1 MFVELHM
8 IQNFAPSNLN
18 RDDTNTPKDCEFG
31 GARRAR
37 ISSQCIKRAIRTSP
51 VFAQVTAV
59 EGGART
65 RWLAR
70 LLTQEL
76 VARGKAEEEAGAVA
90 HAFAEAYS
98 GKMDK
103 ERTSVLLYLSKEE
116 LSSFTTRLLE
126 SWDAILPDA
135 QKETK
140 PDKDSALSKLVAE
153 LVKQTRDH
161 TSAPDIALF
170 GRMLADKPEL
180 NLDAACQVAHA
191 ISTHRVNMEMDFF
204 TAVDDLQR
212 QEETGAGMMGVTGF
226 NSATFY
232 RYANIHWEQ
241 LVANLRGDISLA
253 RRAVEGFLRASVV
266 AVPTGKQNSFAAQ
279 NPPSFLLAV
288 VRDDGM
294 CWSLANAFEKP
305 VVARESGLV
314 GPSVK
319 ALDEYWGGL
328 CQMYGRE
335 SLRVVAALSLDDGR
349 DLANLAGDLTP
360 DLNAWIGRVIQALP
374 QEEPA

>member
-51 VFAQVTAV
+51 VFAQATAAA
-59 EGGART
+59 GGTRT

-76 VARGKAEEEAGAVA
+76 TARGKAEEEAGTVA
-90 HAFAEAYS
+90 YAFAEAYS

-116 LSSFTTRLLE
+116 LSSFTARLLE
-126 SWDAILPDA
+126 GWDTILADVR
-135 QKETK
+135 KETK
-140 PDKDSALSKLVAE
+140 PDKDSVLGKLIGE
-153 LVKQTRDH
+153 LIKQNRDR

-241 LVANLRGDISLA
+241 LVTNLQGDVNLA
-253 RRAVEGFLRASVV
+253 RRAVEGFLRASVM

-288 VRDDGM
+288 VRDDST

-305 VVARESGLV
+305 VVARDSGLV
-314 GPSVK
+314 GPSIK
-319 ALDEYWGGL
+319 ALDEYWGKL
-328 CQMYGRE
+328 CQVYGRD
-335 SLRVVAALSLDDGR
+335 SLRVVAALALDNGHA
-349 DLANLAGDLTP
+349 LVNLAGDLTP
-360 DLNAWIGRVIQALP
+360 DLNAWLERVIQALP

>member
-1 MFVELHM
+1 
-8 IQNFAPSNLN
+8 
-18 RDDTNTPKDCEFG
+18 
-31 GARRAR
+31 
-37 ISSQCIKRAIRTSP
+37 
-51 VFAQVTAV
+51 
-59 EGGART
+59 
-65 RWLAR
+65 

-76 VARGKAEEEAGAVA
+76 TDRGKAKDEAEAVA
-90 HAFAEAYS
+90 LAFAEAYS